1 MFYSAKVLGVVFSNP
16 PFHIVRCLVAT
27 EEGLVSDVVKGDIP
41 GPVSRGYVFT
51 FKGRKRKDNSGRSA
65 FSVERTPINPKW
77 LKGTSSSSWLNWS
90 SESARDSVHVFSTL
104 SECGASV
111 KLINS
116 IWKDVEKDPKI
127 ISDNPW
133 CLVDKGIP
141 FKSAD
146 QIAKKLLDVFDLGD
160 PRRVE
165 ASISWSL
172 KQGLQNGHVYLDV
185 NTVFRDCGL
194 LTGVDITTIA
204 HSVKD
209 MKEKGLVVVDKDE
222 ANKNILYSPR
232 LYNME
237 CEVAEYLNR
246 SDVSNVLKE
255 EITDAFISNHSRY
268 ALTED
273 QILAIKRGLTSGV
286 SILTGLP
293 GTGKTT
299 ILNTLVKI
307 LISQGE
313 QVLLVAPT
321 GIAAK
326 RASSVTGIS
335 AYTIHRAFGAG
346 VPSQDKSK
354 SSDYEGVKK
363 DESSEES
370 VEGSEDR
377 YSSFWKYHP
386 KNPRSESVII
396 VDEASMVDLHLMWRL
411 LRGIS
416 PSCRVVL
423 VGDTAQLPPVGA
435 GFVLKEI
442 IESDLIPRVHLED
455 IFRQGEGS
463 GVVRSAHDIYRGV
476 VPTGCSDYNFKE
488 LRNNDYVLE
497 EIIKVCKELKL
508 DGVDFHVMSPTHHG
522 VLGVT
527 RLNKEL
533 RSVLNPRNINKNT
546 LKVGKDEIRE
556 GDRVMVTKNDY
567 NLDVFNGDIGVVHLI
582 SKSGVEVGLKGTKK
596 EILVEIPRN
605 RVGSLLRLAYCTTVH
620 KAQGQEYHTI
630 VMPMVIEH
638 GRTLLKRS
646 LYYTAIT
653 RATDKVFV
661 FGDLDSIEV
670 SVSNDTTNNNLC
682 GLKNRLK
689 YDI

>member
-1 MFYSAKVLGVVFSNP
+1 
-16 PFHIVRCLVAT
+16 
-27 EEGLVSDVVKGDIP
+27 
-41 GPVSRGYVFT
+41 
-51 FKGRKRKDNSGRSA
+51 
-65 FSVERTPINPKW
+65 
-77 LKGTSSSSWLNWS
+77 
-90 SESARDSVHVFSTL
+90 
-104 SECGASV
+104 
-111 KLINS
+111 
-116 IWKDVEKDPKI
+116 
-127 ISDNPW
+127 
-133 CLVDKGIP
+133 
-141 FKSAD
+141 
-146 QIAKKLLDVFDLGD
+146 
-160 PRRVE
+160 
-165 ASISWSL
+165 
-172 KQGLQNGHVYLDV
+172 
-185 NTVFRDCGL
+185 
-194 LTGVDITTIA
+194 
-204 HSVKD
+204 
-209 MKEKGLVVVDKDE
+209 
-222 ANKNILYSPR
+222 
-232 LYNME
+232 
-237 CEVAEYLNR
+237 
-246 SDVSNVLKE
+246 
-255 EITDAFISNHSRY
+255 
-268 ALTED
+268 
-273 QILAIKRGLTSGV
+273 
-286 SILTGLP
+286 
-293 GTGKTT
+293 
-299 ILNTLVKI
+299 
-307 LISQGE
+307 
-313 QVLLVAPT
+313 
-321 GIAAK
+321 
-326 RASSVTGIS
+326 
-335 AYTIHRAFGAG
+335 
-346 VPSQDKSK
+346 
-354 SSDYEGVKK
+354 
-363 DESSEES
+363 
-370 VEGSEDR
+370 
-377 YSSFWKYHP
+377 
-386 KNPRSESVII
+386 

-582 SKSGVEVGLKGTKK
+582 SKSGVEVVLKGTKK